1 MENSIVGFRC
11 LPFADKNIL
20 EKVRKEL
27 TEHRSREMVLYRDPD
42 DATWCHALVHK
53 AWYTEALA
61 DSCSIRRKENQGP
74 LMRLS
79 MRSTAYNAYQRY
91 LNKLLSSEPSKRADF
106 SFDSLFGEWDGRILV
121 EEDCDGDDISPA
133 ERFLQE
139 QTPAAIEEALN
150 RFVLGQPE
158 LTRAV
163 ADFLYYHALRQTCPE
178 LPQRP
183 LLICGPSGSG
193 KTEVWRTA
201 KKLYGDV
208 FPIQVI
214 DGSNITCDGWAGSNK
229 ISTHVTTDLA
239 DGGILVV
246 DEFDKMARPKHNSK
260 DENVSLDI
268 QGEFL
273 KLVEGEYQ
281 IIQNKKPTGKTSAAM
296 GFVLVGAFESLRRQ
310 EEEAEVPRVRPIGF
324 LAGNPVTRPPM
335 KTKLTDEDFIA
346 YGIMPELVGRIAVKC
361 TTRELPLE
369 VAIAIVR
376 NPHSRVSRIA
386 RTLESRGLPVAAVM
400 SDAELEVLIRTARKN
415 RTGMR
420 WVSAQVESR
429 LLESM
434 RTQGL
439 RPCRKEVLPAV

>member
-27 TEHRSREMVLYRDPD
+27 TEHKSREMVLYRGPD
-42 DATWCHALVHK
+42 DKTWCHALVHK
-53 AWYTEALA
+53 AWYTEELA
-61 DSCSIRRKENQGP
+61 GSCTIRRKESQGS

-79 MRSTAYNAYQRY
+79 MRSSAYNAYQRY
-91 LNKLLSSEPSKRADF
+91 LQKLLSPEPSKNTDF
-106 SFDSLFGEWDGRILV
+106 SFDSMFGEWDGTILV
-121 EEDCDGDDISPA
+121 EDEEVYDDCGFSPA
-133 ERFLQE
+133 EQFLHE
-139 QTPAAIEEALN
+139 QTPAGIEKELN
-150 RFVLGQPE
+150 KFVLGQPE

-183 LLICGPSGSG
+183 LLIAGPSGSG

-201 KKLYGDV
+201 KKLYGHV

-214 DGSNITCDGWAGSNK
+214 DGSNMTCDGWAGSNK

-239 DGGILVV
+239 EGGILVV
-246 DEFDKMARPKHNSK
+246 DEFDKMTRPKHNSK
-260 DENVSLDI
+260 DENISMDI

-281 IIQNKKPTGKTSAAM
+281 IIHNKKPTGKTSAAM
-296 GFVLVGAFESLRRQ
+296 GFVLVGAFESLRGG
-310 EEEAEVPRVRPIGF
+310 EVEEVPRVRPIGF
-324 LAGNPVTRPPM
+324 LAGNPVTRPTM
-335 KTKLTDEDFIA
+335 KAELTDEDFVA

-361 TTRELPLE
+361 STRELPTE

-386 RTLESRGLPVAAVM
+386 KTLESRGMEVGTLM
-400 SDAELEVLIRTARKN
+400 SDAELEALIRTSRKN

-420 WVSAQVESR
+420 WASAQVESR
-429 LLESM
+429 LLEAL
-434 RTQGL
+434 RNKGL
-439 RPCRKEVLPAV
+439 QTAERRR

>member
-11 LPFADKNIL
+11 LPFADENIL

-27 TEHRSREMVLYRDPD
+27 TEHKSREMVLYRDPD
-42 DATWCHALVHK
+42 DKTWCHALVHK

-61 DSCSIRRKENQGP
+61 ASCTIRRKESQGP

-79 MRSTAYNAYQRY
+79 MRSSAYNAYQRY
-91 LNKLLSSEPSKRADF
+91 LEKLLSPEPGKSADT
-106 SFDSLFGEWDGRILV
+106 SFASLFSEWDDTILV
-121 EEDCDGDDISPA
+121 EDDWEEDGASPA
-133 ERFLQE
+133 EQFLQE
-139 QTPAAIEEALN
+139 QTPASIEEALN
-150 RFVLGQPE
+150 KFVLGQPE

-183 LLICGPSGSG
+183 LLIAGPSGSG

-214 DGSNITCDGWAGSNK
+214 DGSNMTCDGWAGSNK
-229 ISTHVTTDLA
+229 ISTHVTTALA

-246 DEFDKMARPKHNSK
+246 DEFDKLARPKHNSK
-260 DENVSLDI
+260 DENISLDI

-281 IIQNKKPTGKTSAAM
+281 ILCNKKPTGRTSAAM
-296 GFVLVGAFESLRRQ
+296 GFVLVGAFESLRGG
-310 EEEAEVPRVRPIGF
+310 EVEEAPRVRPIGF

-335 KTKLTDEDFIA
+335 KAELTDEDFVA

-361 TTRELPLE
+361 STRELPME
-369 VAIAIVR
+369 VAMAIIR
-376 NPHSRVSRIA
+376 SPHSRVSRIA
-386 RTLESRGLPVAAVM
+386 KTLESRGLPVAAVM